1 MLRMMNDHEK
11 RQIKTK
17 AIDSFNISHLKVLFD
32 SDDPGISLHNRR
44 ATKKIFSE
52 KMRK

>member
-1 MLRMMNDHEK
+1 MDDHEK
-11 RQIKTK
+11 IQKKTK
-17 AIDSFNISHLKVLFD
+17 AIDSFNLSHLKALFD

-44 ATKKIFSE
+44 VTKKIFSE